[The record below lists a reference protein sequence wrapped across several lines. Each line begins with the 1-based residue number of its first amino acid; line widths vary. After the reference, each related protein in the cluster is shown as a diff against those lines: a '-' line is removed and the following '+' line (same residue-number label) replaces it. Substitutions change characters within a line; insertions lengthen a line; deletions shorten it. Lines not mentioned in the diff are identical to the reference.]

1 MDQCVC
7 CGAYVPEGRWICW
20 MCEHV
25 EEITAEKEVSDQ
37 RTSEGISKKRSK
49 PKNTENILYKG
60 Y

>member
-25 EEITAEKEVSDQ
+25 EEITAEKEVFQ
-37 RTSEGISKKRSK
+37 IRELLR
-49 PKNTENILYKG
+49 E
-60 Y
+60 